1 MQTISFMMVT
11 FLLGALMTVYLP
23 MNSAVSRW
31 VGSPITASVIFFAV
45 ALLTALILFIVAGEY
60 GTVAKIKDVP
70 GYLYVAGVISVLMI
84 VGTTFL
90 IPKIGARQFFIL
102 LVSGQVIMALVVSH
116 LGILESPKD
125 LITLKKIVGAAL
137 VVCGVFVSTT

>member
-1 MQTISFMMVT
+1 MQTVSFMMAA
-11 FLLGALMTVYLP
+11 FFLGALMTVYLP

-31 VGSPITASVIFFAV
+31 VGSPVTASVIFFSV
-45 ALLTALILFIVAGEY
+45 ALVTALIIFVFAGAY
-60 GTVAKIKDVP
+60 DTVSRIRDVP
-70 GYLYVAGVISVLMI
+70 LHLYVAGIISVLMI

-125 LITLKKIVGAAL
+125 LITLKKIVGAVL
-137 VVCGVFVSTT
+137 VISGVFVSTT